1 MSKWTSIILM
11 MGIAAAVVVAKNP
24 KDAGPEDAPIRFPLP
39 VAEAKTPQ
47 EELKTFRVQ
56 EGFEVQLVASE
67 PMVED
72 PIALSFDGQG
82 RMWVVEM
89 RGYMHDIEWKGE
101 DQPLGRI
108 KLLTDTDGDGK
119 FDRATVFLDHLVMP
133 RGVMAWKD
141 GVIVAEPPN
150 LFFVR
155 DSDGDGVGDEKVI
168 IANNYGSK
176 GGQPEHMANSP

>member
-1 MSKWTSIILM
+1 MKKWLLIIFLL
-11 MGIAAAVVVAKNP
+11 GVAAVVVGKNP
-24 KDAGPEDAPIRFPLP
+24 KDAGPEDPPIQFPLP
-39 VAEAKTPQ
+39 VVDAKTPE
-47 EELKTFRVQ
+47 EELKTFKVP
-56 EGFEVQLVASE
+56 EEFDVQLVAAE

-89 RGYMHDIEWKGE
+89 RGYMHDIEGAGE

-108 KLLTDTDGDGK
+108 KLLTDGDGDGK
-119 FDRATVFLDHLVMP
+119 YDRATVFLDRLLMP
-133 RGVMAWKD
+133 RGVMVWRD

-155 DSDGDGVGDEKVI
+155 DSDGDGVGDERVI

-176 GGQPEHMANSP
+176 GGQPEHMAN